1 MATVVPTCP
10 CEVRR
15 AEEAHGHGRSSTL
28 ERMHMVSRLPSE
40 SPGNPFAAEELSV
53 NLAQTSPLPRDS
65 VRYQNSRY
73 ERLISGQESEI
84 GEVPPAYSVN
94 ATSSVLAVVS

>member
-10 CEVRR
+10 CEARR
-15 AEEAHGHGRSSTL
+15 AEEAHDRGRSSAL
-28 ERMHMVSRLPSE
+28 ERMHMVSRLPPGSTI
-40 SPGNPFAAEELSV
+40 SPIAAEELSV
-53 NLAQTSPLPRDS
+53 TLAQTSPLRRDS
-65 VRYQNSRY
+65 VRYQSSRY

-94 ATSSVLAVVS
+94 ATPSHS